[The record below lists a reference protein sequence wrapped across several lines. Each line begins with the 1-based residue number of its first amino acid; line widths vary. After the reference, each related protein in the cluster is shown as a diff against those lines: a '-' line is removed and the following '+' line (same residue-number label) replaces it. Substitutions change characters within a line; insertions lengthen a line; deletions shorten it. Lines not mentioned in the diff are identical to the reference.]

1 MNQTLKKY
9 LTLIVLGLAGGSIYI
24 FPYLKYVFYNPLI
37 HVLHISNAQSGML
50 LTMYA
55 IGCVILY
62 IPGGI
67 LADKMNPKKALM
79 LSLAVATI
87 LTGAFAVTILLDLP
101 GSVAYGISLV
111 IWLLIAFASGF
122 VFWTAILK
130 AIRIIGTEEEQG
142 TMYGIYY
149 AANGTTAAIIAA
161 VNLWAYN
168 AGGGDSNMKSGFFWA
183 VVSMAAFT
191 LLATILIAIFLE
203 GKSDKDLSTAEEDK
217 FHFGDVVTVLKNPA
231 VWMISVVFFCVYGVY
246 SCSSYF
252 TPYLTDIVKLSTTA
266 AGVCAILRQYIVMLV
281 AAPLGGILADKVFKS
296 TLAWFRCG
304 GVILAISIILVI
316 LVGTGA
322 PSMLIAVLT
331 LIPGLFSMCL
341 YGVMF
346 STMHEINIPVKVAG
360 TAIGIASI
368 VGYLPDMFLNT
379 IFGNILDK
387 SAGASGYFQIFG
399 ILAAFCVIVVVI
411 CSYLYAKY
419 VKPVRKAN
427 K

>member
-1 MNQTLKKY
+1 MNNNFKKY
-9 LTLIVLGLAGGSIYI
+9 LTLIILGLAGGSIYI
-24 FPYLKYVFYNPLI
+24 FPYLKYVFYDPLI
-37 HVLHISNAQSGML
+37 QVLHISDTQSGLL

-122 VFWTAILK
+122 VFWTA
-130 AIRIIGTEEEQG
+130 RIIGTEEEQG

-387 SAGASGYFQIFG
+387 SSGASGYFQIFG